1 MYKAPHIKFYVI
13 GMREN
18 FRGAALLSGLQNLSL
33 EVEVIWGFEISEL
46 PPASSRALKLQKIL
60 YGRYLTL
67 GERACNRAH
76 AKAIRR
82 AHQDSFDISVILEDD
97 AQIPDARALVHTL
110 IYDYDLKQPYL
121 LNLFHHEPLRNR
133 TLRKVPENLE
143 NAVVFPTFI
152 IPTATVGYAV
162 NKLAVQHIMTKIDE
176 PANREMQA
184 DYPLYYGD
192 DIQFKIV
199 YPKLIEHNY
208 GLESVIQSRGSQADK
223 ELRLK
228 RWFWLLIGLFPFSW
242 RSNYSG
248 IKGYSKF
255 LFRIL
260 LDKLS
265 K

>member
-1 MYKAPHIKFYVI
+1 M
-13 GMREN
+13 
-18 FRGAALLSGLQNLSL
+18 
-33 EVEVIWGFEISEL
+33 
-46 PPASSRALKLQKIL
+46 
-60 YGRYLTL
+60 

-176 PANREMQA
+176 PANRAMQA

-228 RWFWLLIGLFPFSW
+228 RWFWLLVGLFPFSW